1 MPAMPTTAGIAV
13 ALTLLLA
20 PAARAQVSTPPR
32 PAVPP
37 DATVVSRVD
46 EFMNAEVKVNGF
58 TGAVLLAR
66 KGVPVVAK
74 GLAMANIEWQ
84 IPNTPQTK
92 FRLGSIT
99 KQFTSM
105 AIMQLQQM
113 QDQLSRQ
120 QGIIEELQNDVSRM
134 KQENLERYQDLDRRI
149 NSGAAPAATPD
160 NSSGGG
166 ASSTSPDAAA
176 GAAAQQPAASSE
188 PGDPA
193 KEKLYYDAA
202 FDLIKQKDF
211 DKASQAFNA
220 FLRKYPNSQ
229 YAGNAQY
236 WLGEVNLAKGDLPAA
251 SQAFAQVSQKYP
263 KHSKVPDSLY
273 KLADVERRMGHTDKV
288 KGILQQVIT
297 QYPGTSAAQ
306 LAQRDLQKL

>member
-1 MPAMPTTAGIAV
+1 MRMCRRAV
-13 ALTLLLA
+13 TVLALSLPLSA
-20 PAARAQVSTPPR
+20 WAA
-32 PAVPP
+32 
-37 DATVVSRVD
+37 
-46 EFMNAEVKVNGF
+46 
-58 TGAVLLAR
+58 
-66 KGVPVVAK
+66 VPVVDDNA
-74 GLAMANIEWQ
+74 GGYPPAGYGTSGAYAGAGASAPASANGQ
-84 IPNTPQTK
+84 L
-92 FRLGSIT
+92 F
-99 KQFTSM
+99 
-105 AIMQLQQM
+105 MQLQQM
-113 QDQLSRQ
+113 QDQISRQ

-166 ASSTSPDAAA
+166 ASNAAPDAAA

-236 WLGEVNLAKGDLPAA
+236 WLGEVNLAKGDLQGA